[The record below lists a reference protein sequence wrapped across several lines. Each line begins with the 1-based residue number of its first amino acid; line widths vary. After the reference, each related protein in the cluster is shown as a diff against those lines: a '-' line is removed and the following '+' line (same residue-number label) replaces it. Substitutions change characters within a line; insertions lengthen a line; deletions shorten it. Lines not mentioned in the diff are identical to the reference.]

1 MLLTDAQTIATA
13 IEERINAGCP
23 ADQAITATVEPLSQR
38 SGFAAPGG
46 GRPTFIRYHIKIADR
61 ARVAMLDLDQASA
74 LLDDLE
80 PDWDPD
86 RLFDAIRSRGL
97 PVEDAT

>member
-1 MLLTDAQTIATA
+1 MLQTDAQRIATA
-13 IEERINAGCP
+13 IEACMNKDRPTGEG
-23 ADQAITATVEPLSQR
+23 ITATVEAQSQR

-46 GRPTFIRYHIKIADR
+46 GRPTFTWYQVKIADR
-61 ARVAMLDLDQASA
+61 ARVALLDLEQANT
-74 LLDDLE
+74 LLDDIQ

-97 PVEDAT
+97 PVEDAV